1 MINQLLTQNYQRQ
14 PCRTREELTD
24 FDDMDFTETDLNSSE
39 DYEKRF
45 RRTPLLLFKRKFR
58 SRRECIL
65 PQKKLMAE
73 AMQPIG
79 RTVFG
84 DPANAE
90 NVLSEQEALNLLNE
104 WVENERLRLHMK
116 QVAAVMKAWALEKEN
131 LSEVEAHK
139 WWLAGLLHDADWEK
153 YPNDHCRIIIEEL
166 ERRKID
172 PSIIHC
178 IASHGPRHFGVEPET
193 IMDKMIY
200 AFDELSGFVHASA
213 LIRPA
218 RYEGMDVKS
227 VMKKLKTP
235 SFAAQVSREDI
246 NDAISRINTSLED
259 LISFVINHQKEVI

>member
-1 MINQLLTQNYQRQ
+1 
-14 PCRTREELTD
+14 
-24 FDDMDFTETDLNSSE
+24 
-39 DYEKRF
+39 
-45 RRTPLLLFKRKFR
+45 
-58 SRRECIL
+58 
-65 PQKKLMAE
+65 MAE
-73 AMQPIG
+73 AIQPIG

-84 DPANAE
+84 NLADAG
-90 NVLSEQEALNLLNE
+90 NVLLEQDALNLLNE

-131 LSEVEAHK
+131 LSKEEAYK

-172 PSIIHC
+172 PAIIHC

-193 IMDKMIY
+193 VMDKMIY

-213 LIRPA
+213 LIRPG

-246 NDAISRINTSLED
+246 NDAVLRIDIPLEE
-259 LISFVINHQKEVI
+259 LISFIINHQKDIV